1 MSDLAIRMT
10 GMRKS
15 FPGVLAVDDVD
26 FEVRKG
32 EIRGL
37 LGENG
42 AGKSTL
48 MRLLYGLYRLDAG
61 RIEVDGKE
69 AHIGSS
75 HDAIRLGIGMVHQE
89 FMLVPNL
96 SVKENIVLG
105 FEPGSSGVFS
115 PGESRQ
121 RVLDLSKSSGLPVD
135 PDVVVERLPTG
146 LKQRVEILKA
156 LYRGAKTLI
165 LDEPTAVLTP
175 VEVVELFKSIRK
187 MRDSG
192 TTIIFITHKLQE
204 IKEITDSIT
213 VMRRGRVVGG
223 GPTKDV
229 SIGQLANMMV
239 GREVI
244 RSFSF
249 NPYSPGEVLLE
260 VKGLRVAGRRK
271 AVAVD
276 GVSFAVRKG
285 EIVGLAGVDGNG
297 QSELVESL
305 IGFRKPLSG
314 TISVKGV
321 VTTSLDTSKILEK
334 SVGHIPEDRLAQG
347 LVMDFSISDN
357 SVLGIVQKD
366 EFSSR
371 SGLIYVDKVRRF
383 AENVVHAFGIVTN
396 SVSMPAKNLSGGN
409 QQKLIA
415 GRELSRDPD
424 LLIAAQ
430 PTRGLDISATEY
442 IQSLLV
448 KSRNSGKGILLVSA
462 DFDEVLNLSDRIL
475 IIFEGKI
482 IGELSREQAN
492 VEALGRLLGGVSA

>member
-1 MSDLAIRMT
+1 MSDLAVRMT
-10 GMRKS
+10 GIRKS
-15 FPGVLAVDDVD
+15 FPGVRAVDDAD

-48 MRLLYGLYRLDAG
+48 MRLLYGLYRLDSG
-61 RIEVDGKE
+61 RIEVEGKE
-69 AHIGSS
+69 VRINSS

-96 SVKENIVLG
+96 SVKDNIVLG
-105 FEPGSSGVFS
+105 FEPSKSGMLDS
-115 PGESRQ
+115 GEAKRKVLELSR
-121 RVLDLSKSSGLPVD
+121 SSGLPID
-135 PDVVVERLPTG
+135 PDVLIEKLPTG

-156 LYRGAKTLI
+156 LYRGARILI

-175 VEVVELFKSIRK
+175 VEVVELFKSIGK
-187 MRDSG
+187 MKESG
-192 TTIIFITHKLQE
+192 TTIIFITHKLNE
-204 IKEITDSIT
+204 IKEVTDTIT
-213 VMRRGRVVGG
+213 VMRRGRVVGNSQ
-223 GPTKDV
+223 TKEVTV
-229 SIGQLANMMV
+229 SQLANMMV

-244 RSFSF
+244 RSYSF
-249 NPYSPGEVLLE
+249 DAYNPGDVLLE
-260 VKGLRVAGRRK
+260 VKDLRVSGQRK

-276 GVSFAVRKG
+276 GVSFTVRKG

-314 TISVKGV
+314 TIAIKGS
-321 VTTSLDTSKILEK
+321 VTTDLTTSRIFGM
-334 SVGHIPEDRLAQG
+334 SVGHIPEDRAGQG
-347 LVMDFSISDN
+347 LVMDFSVSDN
-357 SVLGIVQKD
+357 SVLGTVDKA

-371 SGLIYVDKVRRF
+371 SGLIRVDKVRRF
-383 AENVVHAFGIVTN
+383 AEKVVKNFGIMTH
-396 SVSMPAKNLSGGN
+396 SVNLPARNLSGGN

-415 GRELSRDPD
+415 GRELSNDPD

-448 KSRNSGKGILLVSA
+448 KSRNGGKGILLVSA
-462 DFDEVLNLSDRIL
+462 DFDEILNLSDRIL
-475 IIFEGKI
+475 IVFEGKM
-482 IGELSREQAN
+482 IGELSRAEAS
-492 VEALGRLLGGVSA
+492 VEALGRFLGGVGA

>member
-1 MSDLAIRMT
+1 MT

-15 FPGVLAVDDVD
+15 FPGVVAVDNVD
-26 FEVRKG
+26 FEVRRG

-48 MRLLYGLYRLDAG
+48 MRLLYGLYHLDAG

-69 AHIGSS
+69 ARIRSS
-75 HDAIRLGIGMVHQE
+75 HDAIQLGIGMVHQE

-115 PGESRQ
+115 PSESSQ
-121 RVLDLSKSSGLPVD
+121 RVLDLSRSSGLPID
-135 PDVVVERLPTG
+135 PDVIVEKLPTG

-165 LDEPTAVLTP
+165 LDEPTSVLTP
-175 VEVVELFKSIRK
+175 VEVMELFKSIKK

-213 VMRRGRVVGG
+213 VMRRGRVVGNG
-223 GPTKDV
+223 ATKDI
-229 SIGQLANMMV
+229 SIGELANMMV
-239 GREVI
+239 GREVV

-249 NPYSPGEVLLE
+249 DPYTPGELLLE
-260 VKGLRVAGRRK
+260 VKDLRVAGQRK

-276 GVSFAVRKG
+276 GVSFDVRGG

-297 QSELVESL
+297 QSELVESI
-305 IGFRKPLSG
+305 IGFRKPLGGSISIKG
-314 TISVKGV
+314 TL
-321 VTTSLDTSKILEK
+321 TTSLDTNKIFGK
-334 SVGHIPEDRLAQG
+334 SVGHIPEDRLGQG
-347 LVMDFSISDN
+347 LVLDFSISDN
-357 SVLGIVQKD
+357 SVLGLVQKD

-371 SGLIYVDKVRRF
+371 SGLIHVDKVRRF
-383 AENVVHAFGIVTN
+383 AEGVVHAFGIVAST
-396 SVSMPAKNLSGGN
+396 VSMPAKNLSGGN
-409 QQKLIA
+409 QQKLIT
-415 GRELSRDPD
+415 GRELSSNPD

-448 KSRNSGKGILLVSA
+448 KSRNSGKGIFLVSA

-482 IGELSREQAN
+482 IGELTREQAS

>member
-1 MSDLAIRMT
+1 MT

-213 VMRRGRVVGG
+213 VMRRGHVVGS
-223 GPTKDV
+223 GPTKDI

-383 AENVVHAFGIVTN
+383 AENVVQAFGIVTN

>member
-26 FEVRKG
+26 FEVGKG

-213 VMRRGRVVGG
+213 VMRRGRVVGS
-223 GPTKDV
+223 GPTKDI

-321 VTTSLDTSKILEK
+321 VTTSLDTSKILDK

-357 SVLGIVQKD
+357 SVLGVVQKD

>member
-1 MSDLAIRMT
+1 LSDLAIRMT

>member
-1 MSDLAIRMT
+1 
-10 GMRKS
+10 
-15 FPGVLAVDDVD
+15 
-26 FEVRKG
+26 
-32 EIRGL
+32 
-37 LGENG
+37 
-42 AGKSTL
+42 
-48 MRLLYGLYRLDAG
+48 
-61 RIEVDGKE
+61 
-69 AHIGSS
+69 
-75 HDAIRLGIGMVHQE
+75 
-89 FMLVPNL
+89 
-96 SVKENIVLG
+96 
-105 FEPGSSGVFS
+105 
-115 PGESRQ
+115 
-121 RVLDLSKSSGLPVD
+121 
-135 PDVVVERLPTG
+135 
-146 LKQRVEILKA
+146 
-156 LYRGAKTLI
+156 
-165 LDEPTAVLTP
+165 
-175 VEVVELFKSIRK
+175 
-187 MRDSG
+187 
-192 TTIIFITHKLQE
+192 
-204 IKEITDSIT
+204 
-213 VMRRGRVVGG
+213 
-223 GPTKDV
+223 
-229 SIGQLANMMV
+229 
-239 GREVI
+239 
-244 RSFSF
+244 
-249 NPYSPGEVLLE
+249 
-260 VKGLRVAGRRK
+260 
-271 AVAVD
+271 
-276 GVSFAVRKG
+276 
-285 EIVGLAGVDGNG
+285 VDGNG

>member
-213 VMRRGRVVGG
+213 VMRRGHVVGS
-223 GPTKDV
+223 GPTKDI

-383 AENVVHAFGIVTN
+383 AENVVQAFGIVTN

>member
-1 MSDLAIRMT
+1 LSDLAIRMT

-213 VMRRGRVVGG
+213 VMRRGHVVGS
-223 GPTKDV
+223 GPTKDI

-383 AENVVHAFGIVTN
+383 AENVVQAFGIVTN

>member
-1 MSDLAIRMT
+1 
-10 GMRKS
+10 MRKS

-48 MRLLYGLYRLDAG
+48 MRLLYGLYRLDVG

-135 PDVVVERLPTG
+135 PDVAVERLPTG

-156 LYRGAKTLI
+156 LYRGARTLI

-213 VMRRGRVVGG
+213 VMRRGRVVGS
-223 GPTKDV
+223 GPTKEV

-249 NPYSPGEVLLE
+249 DPYNPGEVLLE
-260 VKGLRVAGRRK
+260 VKELRVAGQRK

-276 GVSFAVRKG
+276 DVSFSVRRG

-314 TISVKGV
+314 SISIKGV
-321 VTTSLDTSKILEK
+321 VTTSLDTSKIFEK
-334 SVGHIPEDRLAQG
+334 SVGHIPEDRVAQG
-347 LVMDFSISDN
+347 LVLDFSISDN

-371 SGLIYVDKVRRF
+371 SGLIHVDKVKRF
-383 AENVVHAFGIVTN
+383 AENVVHAFGIVTT
-396 SVSMPAKNLSGGN
+396 SVSMPAKYLSGGN

-415 GRELSRDPD
+415 GRELSSDPD

-448 KSRNSGKGILLVSA
+448 KSRNGGKGILLVSA

-482 IGELSREQAN
+482 IGELSREQAS
-492 VEALGRLLGGVSA
+492 VEALGKLLGGVSA

>member
-1 MSDLAIRMT
+1 MT